1 MRLLATATLG
11 VALMLSACAINQEP
25 MTTELTEEKKQKEE
39 QLELQKKQKQA
50 QQAQQKKKEQQ
61 KAALKKLKGD
71 ATAANDIAQD
81 LADDTKRAKEA
92 AESASSVGQLK
103 LVVDRTADTRD
114 SASRLAKVTIDTHGA
129 ATEALKAMTPSA
141 KAAPKEGEKAKAA
154 ESKEAKSAD
163 GGDNN
168 NGNDDSFW
176 KNLGFGVGLSL
187 TANLGS
193 DERVKSASLDANG
206 LVRVDEE
213 EDAIAR
219 LVLETHYFGDC
230 RKFLGIE
237 EENLKGI
244 LYPLSWLG
252 AFAKNDGDCGIG
264 PFVAV
269 QSGDDEII
277 DAVGIGLMIGF
288 KRTAN
293 KNDTSSFNLGIGYIV
308 DPDETVLGKGIE
320 EGEVLPGSEAGS
332 ETVRTRKKAQDGIL
346 FLTSFSF

>member
-1 MRLLATATLG
+1 M
-11 VALMLSACAINQEP
+11 
-25 MTTELTEEKKQKEE
+25 K
-39 QLELQKKQKQA
+39 
-50 QQAQQKKKEQQ
+50 
-61 KAALKKLKGD
+61 
-71 ATAANDIAQD
+71 
-81 LADDTKRAKEA
+81 
-92 AESASSVGQLK
+92 
-103 LVVDRTADTRD
+103 
-114 SASRLAKVTIDTHGA
+114 
-129 ATEALKAMTPSA
+129 PSA
-141 KAAPKEGEKAKAA
+141 KAAPKEGEKAKTA
-154 ESKEAKSAD
+154 ESKEAGGSGNGGGQSASNADSDSKKDND
-163 GGDNN
+163 G
-168 NGNDDSFW
+168 SFW

-230 RKFLGIE
+230 RKFLGIK
-237 EENLKGI
+237 EENLQGV

-288 KRTAN
+288 KRTN
-293 KNDTSSFNLGIGYIV
+293 NPNDTSSFNLGIGYIV
-308 DPDETVLGKGIE
+308 DPDETVLGKGID
-320 EGEVLPGSEAGS
+320 EGDPLPGSEAGS

-346 FLTSFSF
+346 FLTSFAF